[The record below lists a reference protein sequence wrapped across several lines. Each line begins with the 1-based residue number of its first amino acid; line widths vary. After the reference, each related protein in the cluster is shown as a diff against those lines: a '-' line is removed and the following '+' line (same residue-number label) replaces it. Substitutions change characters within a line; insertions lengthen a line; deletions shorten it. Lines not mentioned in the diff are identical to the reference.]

1 ILGLL
6 GRTGVRIYASVRL
19 DTVLTALVASFMPPS
34 LKARLVQQVL
44 RVLLAERVAVS
55 WRRKAR
61 QLQDEAAASRPPAF
75 AQPASRGTN
84 TGLSRQA
91 VVGPASR
98 SAAPPSNGHGIAG
111 TRTLRPASRGSRSRV
126 AAAPGPPPPT
136 PPASD
141 SLIKATGVPL
151 VDEFCNLPSVSE
163 ALIQGVQILVVTTVA
178 CFLAGIG
185 ADEDGAAH
193 RFPTLRAALRSVT
206 RPAARLLPA
215 WWLLHSL
222 TTVSALGQVAGS
234 RRWAELN
241 RLTWGNGAPALALLR
256 FTSQFFQ
263 DLTQMVVIVGVAWA
277 VTIFKDRVVTWV
289 QGLIRGDPGQ
299 DSALCRL
306 IRPASTLLGWG
317 IYGAAA
323 FATLQNFGVNIQPL
337 LASVGAS
344 SVIIGLAAQST
355 LKNFTGAIMLYTSQ
369 PFTAGDKVQLLTT
382 GGGKV
387 IEGVVQSIEPSRTVI
402 RVEDGSPVYIANAD
416 ILNYLVKNLSR
427 SNHPV
432 SKGGVLV

>member
-1 ILGLL
+1 M
-6 GRTGVRIYASVRL
+6 A
-19 DTVLTALVASFMPPS
+19 AL
-34 LKARLVQQVL
+34 
-44 RVLLAERVAVS
+44 
-55 WRRKAR
+55 
-61 QLQDEAAASRPPAF
+61 AAPTPAL
-75 AQPASRGTN
+75 SRGCQYP
-84 TGLSRQA
+84 LPCAR
-91 VVGPASR
+91 PLH
-98 SAAPPSNGHGIAG
+98 PPFSGIAG

-178 CFLAGIG
+178 CFLAGIVLAAISRWLG
-185 ADEDGAAH
+185 EDEDGAAH